1 MGSVSLK
8 YLLNF
13 SFTHKEK
20 LEKVIS
26 QSWENSVIG
35 NTMNMKK
42 MDGKTDKQTLIHRT
56 LYWRAK
62 VGVQEATCLS

>member
-26 QSWENSVIG
+26 QSWENSAIG
-35 NTMNMKK
+35 NPMNMQE
-42 MDGKTDKQTLIHRT
+42 MDGKTDKQTNRH
-56 LYWRAK
+56 
-62 VGVQEATCLS
+62 